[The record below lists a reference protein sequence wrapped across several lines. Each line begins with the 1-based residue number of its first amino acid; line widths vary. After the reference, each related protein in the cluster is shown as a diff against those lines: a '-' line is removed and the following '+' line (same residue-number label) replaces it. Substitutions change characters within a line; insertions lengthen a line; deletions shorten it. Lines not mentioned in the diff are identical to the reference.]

1 MAILKGFFEK
11 KANIINVMQIDFMKM
26 HGLGNDFIIVNCL
39 ENSENVQELIDI
51 AEELCDRRFGIGG
64 DGLILVLPSK
74 KDDFMMRIINS
85 DGSEPEMCGNGIR
98 CFAKF
103 LYETKITDKLTF
115 TVETLAGTIVPEII
129 LEEGVAVSVKV
140 DMGEPELVAKRVPMA
155 ANEEQAINYPLK
167 VNDTLTLN
175 VTAVSMGNPHAV
187 TFVDDVWDYPVEEV
201 GAIVEINKEFPK
213 KTNVEFAEIVDCEN
227 IKMRVWERGAGITL
241 ACGTGAC
248 ATLVA
253 AVLNGLTERAA
264 TVELPGGPLKI
275 EWSAENNRIY
285 MTGPAE
291 MVFEGAFEIF

>member
-1 MAILKGFFEK
+1 
-11 KANIINVMQIDFMKM
+11 MQIDFMKM

-201 GAIVEINKEFPK
+201 GAIVEINKAFPK
-213 KTNVEFAEIVDCEN
+213 KTNVEFAEIVDREN

>member
-1 MAILKGFFEK
+1 
-11 KANIINVMQIDFMKM
+11 MQIDFMKM
-26 HGLGNDFIIVNCL
+26 HGLGNDFIVVNCL
-39 ENSENVQELIDI
+39 EKSENVEELIDI

-74 KDDFMMRIINS
+74 KADFMMRIINS

-115 TVETLAGTIVPEII
+115 TVETLAGTIIPEII
-129 LEEGVAVSVKV
+129 LEDGEAVSVKV
-140 DMGEPELVAKRVPMA
+140 DMGEPELIAKRVPMVA
-155 ANEEQAINYPLK
+155 DEEQAINYPLK

-201 GAIVEINKEFPK
+201 GAIVEINKHFPK
-213 KTNVEFAEIVDCEN
+213 KTNVEFAEIVDREN

-253 AVLNGLTERAA
+253 ASLNGLTDNSA
-264 TVELPGGPLKI
+264 TVELPGGPLMI
-275 EWSAENNRIY
+275 EWNRDTNKIY